1 MLLRR
6 QRPAPPHPHPHPHPP
21 HPQRNI
27 ILYCMK
33 HRAAPWP
40 CLFVEFW
47 SQHWYLYSAN
57 MSTKTR
63 WIFGPWRVILVTFR
77 GHVGAFGS
85 HCGSMLALGVPKR
98 PKAPQSQ
105 ILATF
110 WAPFGSPRGALLRS
124 FWHFFFAIGGIM
136 STFWC
141 PFSGRGKRSKNGAP
155 QGGGHAIRSR
165 RRMFR
170 ESRPSSRRLHFG
182 LHFWSILGG
191 QVGTILLWGR
201 PEMQTTYPEARVN
214 FEYVSKQDESRMG
227 VQRDRV
233 PPPRPENP
241 GHDRT
246 KSTRSA
252 GTGTGN

>member
-1 MLLRR
+1 M
-6 QRPAPPHPHPHPHPP
+6 APRGPKGAQGSPKSDFGH
-21 HPQRNI
+21 
-27 ILYCMK
+27 ILGS
-33 HRAAPWP
+33 
-40 CLFVEFW
+40 FW
-47 SQHWYLYSAN
+47 EPS
-57 MSTKTR
+57 
-63 WIFGPWRVILVTFR
+63 
-77 GHVGAFGS
+77 GS
-85 HCGSMLALGVPKR
+85 
-98 PKAPQSQ
+98 
-105 ILATF
+105 
-110 WAPFGSPRGALLRS
+110 PFGVNLPRD
-124 FWHFFFAIGGIM
+124 FQIGGIM

-233 PPPRPENP
+233 PPPKTRKSRP
-241 GHDRT
+241 
-246 KSTRSA
+246 
-252 GTGTGN
+252 

>member
-1 MLLRR
+1 MCYYGAS
-6 QRPAPPHPHPHPHPP
+6 APPPHTHTHTHTHP

-47 SQHWYLYSAN
+47 SQHWYLYSAK

-110 WAPFGSPRGALLRS
+110 WAPF
-124 FWHFFFAIGGIM
+124 
-136 STFWC
+136 WC

-170 ESRPSSRRLHFG
+170 EGRPSSRRLHFG
-182 LHFWSILGG
+182 LHFGVVLGAKFA
-191 QVGTILLWGR
+191 TILFFGR
-201 PEMQTTYPEARVN
+201 P
-214 FEYVSKQDESRMG
+214 G
-227 VQRDRV
+227 G
-233 PPPRPENP
+233 EN
-241 GHDRT
+241 RLT
-246 KSTRSA
+246 SE
-252 GTGTGN
+252 TGEN